1 MQYIYYYYYFD
12 KKYVSGSLHSKQGQN
27 SLNFF
32 LLQKFEDSTVK
43 QFDRVRYV
51 NRKTEVEKEK
61 KKREIITTKLEE
73 NVRLAVGRSSRCRQ
87 FLGIFVW
94 IRIWMWF
101 NFILAHFVL
110 DRIKQLEIC
119 LVQIY
124 GVPGFIRS
132 SETSVES
139 QRNLSFSVLFS
150 GL

>member
-1 MQYIYYYYYFD
+1 M
-12 KKYVSGSLHSKQGQN
+12 YVEVYL
-27 SLNFF
+27 LNKVKTHRIIF
-32 LLQKFEDSTVK
+32 QKFEDSMVN
-43 QFDRVRYV
+43 QFNRVRYV
-51 NRKTEVEKEK
+51 NTKTEEETEK
-61 KKREIITTKLEE
+61 KKTEIITAKLEE

-87 FLGIFVW
+87 FLGSFVW
-94 IRIWMWF
+94 TRIWMWF
-101 NFILAHFVL
+101 NFILSHFVL

-139 QRNLSFSVLFS
+139 QRNLSFCVLFS

>member
-1 MQYIYYYYYFD
+1 M
-12 KKYVSGSLHSKQGQN
+12 
-27 SLNFF
+27 
-32 LLQKFEDSTVK
+32 
-43 QFDRVRYV
+43 
-51 NRKTEVEKEK
+51 
-61 KKREIITTKLEE
+61 ITAKLEE
-73 NVRLAVGRSSRCRQ
+73 NVRLAVGRSSRSRQ
-87 FLGIFVW
+87 FLGSFVGT
-94 IRIWMWF
+94 RIWMWL